1 MYFTIWIS
9 MATTFGLAAIA
20 PVFTVVFYGKQY
32 TACIA
37 LITALTVM
45 IPCKAWA
52 NVVRTQYLLPNSQDM
67 IYVVSVIAG
76 AVVNV
81 ILNAILITRYD
92 AMGAVIATIFAEYT
106 VMLIQTFKTRKELE
120 FGNYLKKGWI
130 YVVFGIIMY
139 IAVSFIGNGRKASVL
154 LLLIELAAGGVV
166 YCGLSIGYLLLTG
179 KADMLKKRKSKQ

>member
-1 MYFTIWIS
+1 M
-9 MATTFGLAAIA
+9 
-20 PVFTVVFYGKQY
+20 FTVVFYGKQY

-81 ILNAILITRYD
+81 VLNAVLITRYD
-92 AMGAVIATIFAEYT
+92 AMGAVIATIFDD
-106 VMLIQTFKTRKELE
+106 
-120 FGNYLKKGWI
+120 
-130 YVVFGIIMY
+130 
-139 IAVSFIGNGRKASVL
+139 GRKASVM
-154 LLLIELAAGGVV
+154 LLLIELVAGGAV
-166 YCGLSIGYLLLTG
+166 YCGLSIVYLLLTG

>member
-1 MYFTIWIS
+1 
-9 MATTFGLAAIA
+9 
-20 PVFTVVFYGKQY
+20 
-32 TACIA
+32 
-37 LITALTVM
+37 
-45 IPCKAWA
+45 
-52 NVVRTQYLLPNSQDM
+52 M

-81 ILNAILITRYD
+81 ILNAILIIRYD

-154 LLLIELAAGGVV
+154 LLLIELVAGGVV
-166 YCGLSIGYLLLTG
+166 YCGLSVVYLLVTG
-179 KADMLKKRKSKQ
+179 QMKKYLKKKIKT

>member
-1 MYFTIWIS
+1 M
-9 MATTFGLAAIA
+9 
-20 PVFTVVFYGKQY
+20 
-32 TACIA
+32 
-37 LITALTVM
+37 
-45 IPCKAWA
+45 
-52 NVVRTQYLLPNSQDM
+52 
-67 IYVVSVIAG
+67 
-76 AVVNV
+76 VNV

>member
-1 MYFTIWIS
+1 
-9 MATTFGLAAIA
+9 
-20 PVFTVVFYGKQY
+20 
-32 TACIA
+32 
-37 LITALTVM
+37 M

-81 ILNAILITRYD
+81 ILNAILIIRYD

-139 IAVSFIGNGRKASVL
+139 IAVSFIGNGRKSICAS
-154 LLLIELAAGGVV
+154 AF
-166 YCGLSIGYLLLTG
+166 
-179 KADMLKKRKSKQ
+179 

>member
-1 MYFTIWIS
+1 
-9 MATTFGLAAIA
+9 
-20 PVFTVVFYGKQY
+20 
-32 TACIA
+32 
-37 LITALTVM
+37 
-45 IPCKAWA
+45 
-52 NVVRTQYLLPNSQDM
+52 M

-81 ILNAILITRYD
+81 VLNAVLITRYD

-139 IAVSFIGNGRKASVL
+139 IAVSFIGNGRKASVM
-154 LLLIELAAGGVV
+154 LLLIELVAGGAV
-166 YCGLSIGYLLLTG
+166 YCGLSIVYLLLTG